1 MAKPLLPELK
11 FFVNCVSTNYRKL
24 PTDVSGQLVKCSLH
38 LLEHLPASRE
48 AVLEYFATVFDV
60 SVGNYIKFI
69 EVRRADRTG
78 EDCISKTFFF
88 SFFFISTARSKRHC
102 SRR

>member
-1 MAKPLLPELK
+1 MSKPILPELK
-11 FFVNCVSTNYRKL
+11 FFVNCVSTNHRKL
-24 PTDVSGQLVKCSLH
+24 PADVSVQLVKCSLH

-69 EVRRADRTG
+69 EVRL
-78 EDCISKTFFF
+78 
-88 SFFFISTARSKRHC
+88 
-102 SRR
+102 